1 MTIEKWLDSL
11 SVLEINFITTYIA
24 KSEIYPITN
33 KHRNHH
39 GFIYTVKGSETYS
52 FEDNSIV
59 AVPNSVLYLPKGSK
73 YKVTLEGEES
83 VVIYVDFEM
92 QEFSPRAPFCIKF
105 EDDKSIMPLFIEA
118 EKECNEKS
126 SDCQS
131 ACKSLFYK
139 ICSRMIQKSEVYMDS
154 RAYSKILES
163 LNYLHSHYM
172 ENSFRISTLYRI
184 ANVSSRYYEKLFF
197 QKFGVTPK
205 EYILK
210 LKMEYAKEL
219 LLSEKIPIND
229 IALKLG
235 YSDIYHFGKI
245 FKKKTGYTPSQY
257 RKNAPL
263 THPPK
268 IAKMPAI
275 QI

>member
-1 MTIEKWLDSL
+1 
-11 SVLEINFITTYIA
+11 
-24 KSEIYPITN
+24 
-33 KHRNHH
+33 
-39 GFIYTVKGSETYS
+39 
-52 FEDNSIV
+52 
-59 AVPNSVLYLPKGSK
+59 
-73 YKVTLEGEES
+73 
-83 VVIYVDFEM
+83 
-92 QEFSPRAPFCIKF
+92 
-105 EDDKSIMPLFIEA
+105 MPLFTEA
-118 EKECNEKS
+118 EKVCNEKS
-126 SDCQS
+126 GDCQS

-139 ICSRMIQKSEVYMDS
+139 ICSRMIRKSEVYMDS

-163 LNYLHSHYM
+163 LNYLHSHYL

-184 ANVSSRYYEKLFF
+184 ANVSSRYYERLFF

-205 EYILK
+205 AYILK

-229 IALKLG
+229 IAQKLG
-235 YSDIYHFGKI
+235 YSDVYHFGKI
-245 FKKKTGYTPSQY
+245 FKKNTGYTPSQY

-268 IAKMPAI
+268 IAKTPCL